1 MTNKKQMKAK
11 LARTISQVK
20 LKFKPIFH
28 FKKPNLH
35 FKCLYKFKPHFT
47 SNVVFKKKS
56 VVKEKLGNKNFP
68 KTKSKLRIT
77 DKLLLVCGIAIG
89 MNVLMIVIVLG
100 ALQGAENKMQSFYD
114 VEYKNSMQQMQ
125 IRNDVES
132 LDHAILS
139 AVYNHNYQN
148 SNLIVE
154 QAVQKTVADI
164 NTLKKQFFDDELMKQ
179 VNNTLN
185 EFLAQEMKVMSY
197 VFAGQTERAL
207 ALIDGDYTHC
217 VESLY
222 TVLDTVSAKAEE
234 AATNALQQTTQQ
246 RHKMTIVLIFVIFLL
261 GMILL
266 FASTMLA
273 RTIRKATQKVLHIA
287 DRIENGNLTVS
298 EKRHRGGDEL
308 DDVIYAC
315 EEMALT
321 LQVLIQDVGCMLD
334 EMARGNMVFETQYR
348 QYYVGDYNSL
358 LVAAENMQR
367 YINFALN
374 NVDAATIKVEDHV
387 KQVSQ
392 GAQHLSNH
400 AVRQDESITQ
410 LSNSLSIISQNAQ
423 HNTTQI
429 QEINNA
435 TLDMKEQVE
444 ITKKKMS
451 ETSAAILD
459 VSNHTDKIKKIIR
472 TIDEIAF
479 QTDLL
484 ALNASIEAARAGS
497 AGRGFA
503 VVAGEVRA
511 LAQKVAQAAKETT
524 VLIDNSMQ
532 ATDKCVGTVSYTAQ
546 SLDLVVQRTNDITGM
561 ITEIATIVK
570 EEQEDIQSIS
580 YEAENIREIVKLN
593 TKTAQQFAFGS
604 ESGYQQV
611 NILKKQMEQ
620 FIRQEE
626 IPFEEA

>member
-1 MTNKKQMKAK
+1 
-11 LARTISQVK
+11 
-20 LKFKPIFH
+20 
-28 FKKPNLH
+28 
-35 FKCLYKFKPHFT
+35 
-47 SNVVFKKKS
+47 
-56 VVKEKLGNKNFP
+56 
-68 KTKSKLRIT
+68 
-77 DKLLLVCGIAIG
+77 
-89 MNVLMIVIVLG
+89 MNVQMIVI
-100 ALQGAENKMQSFYD
+100 AENKMQSFYD

-472 TIDEIAF
+472 TIDA
-479 QTDLL
+479 
-484 ALNASIEAARAGS
+484 NRAGS

-503 VVAGEVRA
+503 VVAVEVRA